1 MARLCPSAGAVAAPV
16 ARGGARQR
24 FEDTD
29 RFARGRIVAA
39 LAAGEAVPAA
49 SGRSGPSVRSR
60 GSCAT
65 GSSSATATRFAC
77 LSRAFVNRVL
87 QARRRIRVT
96 FRRFQH
102 PRQGR
107 KHMALDRQS
116 VIRTDFPMSR
126 RGYDRIAVDRHLDEI
141 AQQLDGIERP
151 VSVGATT
158 SAHVQSILDAAEA
171 SAARDRAPR
180 MGRRDPR
187 PGRGRPGSRRARVQ
201 VQALA
206 AASRSLRER
215 LDGLLTE
222 VEALEGNLAEPGLRT
237 AEAEPAFDP
246 QDTMAFDPIA
256 EDEVAAQT
264 AARPDGVAL
273 RPRRAGDRPP
283 HRVAHADAGRRRP
296 PGAPRPPSRPARRRA
311 RAPGSSR

>member
-1 MARLCPSAGAVAAPV
+1 
-16 ARGGARQR
+16 
-24 FEDTD
+24 
-29 RFARGRIVAA
+29 
-39 LAAGEAVPAA
+39 
-49 SGRSGPSVRSR
+49 
-60 GSCAT
+60 
-65 GSSSATATRFAC
+65 
-77 LSRAFVNRVL
+77 
-87 QARRRIRVT
+87 
-96 FRRFQH
+96 
-102 PRQGR
+102 
-107 KHMALDRQS
+107 MALDRQS

-171 SAARDRAPR
+171 SAAEIERRAW
-180 MGRRDPR
+180 DDA
-187 PGRGRPGSRRARVQ
+187 SRVQDEADQAIARARVQ

-237 AEAEPAFDP
+237 AESEPTFDP

-264 AARPDGVAL
+264 APPAPPAPAESRFGRDVPATDHRTGWLTQTPVAAPAWSTATTQPAGQEARESARLVAL
-273 RPRRAGDRPP
+273 NMADGGQPREATDAYLADLYPAAERAALLDEIYR
-283 HRVAHADAGRRRP
+283 GR
-296 PGAPRPPSRPARRRA
+296 
-311 RAPGSSR
+311 

>member
-1 MARLCPSAGAVAAPV
+1 
-16 ARGGARQR
+16 
-24 FEDTD
+24 
-29 RFARGRIVAA
+29 
-39 LAAGEAVPAA
+39 
-49 SGRSGPSVRSR
+49 
-60 GSCAT
+60 
-65 GSSSATATRFAC
+65 
-77 LSRAFVNRVL
+77 
-87 QARRRIRVT
+87 
-96 FRRFQH
+96 
-102 PRQGR
+102 
-107 KHMALDRQS
+107 MALDRQS

-171 SAARDRAPR
+171 SAAEIE
-180 MGRRDPR
+180 
-187 PGRGRPGSRRARVQ
+187 RRAWDDASRVQDEADQALARARTQ

-222 VEALEGNLAEPGLRT
+222 VEALEGNLAEPGLRS
-237 AEAEPAFDP
+237 AESEPMFDP

-264 AARPDGVAL
+264 PPPAPAESRFGREVPATDHRTGWLTQTPVAAPAWSTATTQPAGQEARESARLVAL
-273 RPRRAGDRPP
+273 NMADGGQPREATDAYLADLYPAAERAALLDEIYR
-283 HRVAHADAGRRRP
+283 GR
-296 PGAPRPPSRPARRRA
+296 
-311 RAPGSSR
+311 